1 MTTFTELQAQMTG
14 PGGPFETCTEVIDT
28 GLGEVE
34 MTMYAQRFG
43 DLRQVAQFAALAHGD
58 KEFIVYGDRRITFAE
73 FFAQANTISAAL
85 LAAGVVK
92 GDRVAVLS
100 QNNPEWCLTF
110 WATVNIG
117 AVLVGL
123 NGWWTTDEILYGLED
138 SGAKVLVV
146 DSKRFTRIT
155 TEINNI
161 DTLERVYLVD
171 VDPGESGSTSAK
183 VPRSPSCPRRR
194 TARLPTP
201 PSSWTRATTPS
212 SSTPRAPPAARRAP
226 SAPIA
231 R

>member
-14 PGGPFETCTEVIDT
+14 PGGPFETQTEVIDT

-123 NGWWTTDEILYGLED
+123 NGWWTTDEILYGLD
-138 SGAKVLVV
+138 LMPDGRRKADLSGRFAAVL
-146 DSKRFTRIT
+146 
-155 TEINNI
+155 
-161 DTLERVYLVD
+161 
-171 VDPGESGSTSAK
+171 
-183 VPRSPSCPRRR
+183 
-194 TARLPTP
+194 
-201 PSSWTRATTPS
+201 
-212 SSTPRAPPAARRAP
+212 RRAFSSYVLP
-226 SAPIA
+226 FDDAAAVAYARIRGDRDRAGRPISVNDAMIAAIA
-231 R
+231 RTQGATVATRNVADFEHCDLAIINPWDG